1 MRQTLIF
8 KSRWGWMG
16 LAQSS
21 AGITSVVLS
30 KSSKREV
37 QASLGSHSLAQNGPS
52 PRLLSAKKQV
62 IEYLEGKRI
71 GFTMSLDLS
80 QGTVF
85 QRRVWNVLRQVPYG
99 RLSSYRNVAA
109 LVGGTRY
116 ARAVGNAVGS
126 NPVPILIP
134 CHRVVAHDGS
144 LGGFSCGL
152 PVKRKLL
159 ALEGSLSQ
167 VKRHGKS

>member
-30 KSSKREV
+30 KSSKRAV
-37 QASLGSHSLAQNGPS
+37 QASLGLYDAAQVAPS
-52 PRLLSAKKQV
+52 PRLRSAQKQL
-62 IEYLEGKRI
+62 IEYLGGKRI
-71 GFTMSLDLS
+71 AFTMPLDLS
-80 QGTVF
+80 QGTAF
-85 QRRVWNVLRQVPYG
+85 QRRVWNVLRHVPYG
-99 RLSSYRNVAA
+99 RLSSYRSVAVR
-109 LVGGTRY
+109 VGGTRY

-126 NPVPILIP
+126 NPVPILVP

-167 VKRHGKS
+167 VRRRG